1 MWSPSR
7 IIRSTAV
14 LGSAVAEV
22 LCEAGYKGSFKR
34 IGMPDEFAVLG
45 TPDEIYH
52 YYGMDRDGIVNV
64 LTKMLQL
71 GK

>member
-1 MWSPSR
+1 M
-7 IIRSTAV
+7 
-14 LGSAVAEV
+14 AEV

>member
-1 MWSPSR
+1 MR
-7 IIRSTAV
+7 EIGIGKIATI
-14 LGSAVAEV
+14 
-22 LCEAGYKGSFKR
+22 AGR
-34 IGMPDEFAVLG
+34 
-45 TPDEIYH
+45 